1 MAGLLQL
8 RGVAGQAAVLRYVA
22 EEGTSRENG
31 EDQETAS
38 VRRCAA
44 QGKVPNDGPDDLLRA

>member
-44 QGKVPNDGPDDLLRA
+44 QRKGKR